1 MKAMWRIFLILM
13 IFFLGT
19 VPFYA
24 AWQQKDYGSVPEVA
38 GPIAL
43 FITALMMALAGGY
56 LWVTN
61 RKFEKLPDDNPQ
73 GEISDL
79 EGDYGFFTPSSWWPL
94 ALGFSAALA
103 FAGLAVGWWL
113 FMIAFAIGC
122 VALVGWTFEHFKG
135 EHAN

>member
-1 MKAMWRIFLILM
+1 MKATWRIFLILM
-13 IFFLGT
+13 IFMLAM

-24 AWQQKDYGSVPEVA
+24 AWQHKDFGSVPEVA

-43 FITALMMALAGGY
+43 FITALMMALAGWY

-61 RKFEKLPDDNPQ
+61 RKFENLPDDNPD
-73 GEISDL
+73 GEISDV
-79 EGDYGFFTPSSWWPL
+79 EGDFGFFTPSSWWPL

-113 FMIAFAIGC
+113 FMIAFVIGC